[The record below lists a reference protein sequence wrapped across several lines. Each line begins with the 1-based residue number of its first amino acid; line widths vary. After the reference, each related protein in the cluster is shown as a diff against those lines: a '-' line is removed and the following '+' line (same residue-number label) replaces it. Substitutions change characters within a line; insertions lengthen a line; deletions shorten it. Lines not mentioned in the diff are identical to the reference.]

1 MKISLLISSLPT
13 QNTTTRMRVW
23 RSLKASGAAILRDG
37 VYLLPISH
45 SEKFDPIANDVISEQ
60 GAAYIFHAEQP
71 LNLEL
76 ASFSVGKKN
85 TMLSINNCLN

>member
-60 GAAYIFHAEQP
+60 GLLI
-71 LNLEL
+71 
-76 ASFSVGKKN
+76 SF
-85 TMLSINNCLN
+85 MQNNPKS

>member
-76 ASFSVGKKN
+76 ASFFQSERRIRCS
-85 TMLSINNCLN
+85 L

>member
-13 QNTTTRMRVW
+13 QNTSTRMRVW

-45 SEKFDPIANDVISEQ
+45 SEKFDP
-60 GAAYIFHAEQP
+60 
-71 LNLEL
+71 
-76 ASFSVGKKN
+76 
-85 TMLSINNCLN
+85 

>member
-1 MKISLLISSLPT
+1 
-13 QNTTTRMRVW
+13 MRVW

-60 GAAYIFHAEQP
+60 G
-71 LNLEL
+71 
-76 ASFSVGKKN
+76 
-85 TMLSINNCLN
+85 CLYFMQSNP

>member
-45 SEKFDPIANDVISEQ
+45 SEKFDPIANDVILRTRLL
-60 GAAYIFHAEQP
+60 IFHAEQP
-71 LNLEL
+71 LNL
-76 ASFSVGKKN
+76 ACSFFQSERRIRCS
-85 TMLSINNCLN
+85 L

>member
-1 MKISLLISSLPT
+1 
-13 QNTTTRMRVW
+13 MRVW

-60 GAAYIFHAEQP
+60 GTAYVFHAEQP
-71 LNLEL
+71 
-76 ASFSVGKKN
+76 
-85 TMLSINNCLN
+85 

>member
-13 QNTTTRMRVW
+13 QNTSTRMRVW

-45 SEKFDPIANDVISEQ
+45 SEKFDPIAYQSK
-60 GAAYIFHAEQP
+60 ALRMYSMRSS
-71 LNLEL
+71 L
-76 ASFSVGKKN
+76 
-85 TMLSINNCLN
+85 